1 MTNFEK
7 YKDEILAITN
17 KEENIAM
24 ANGILQECRD
34 LNCNDCDFGKSSG
47 NCDCNMMR
55 WLYKEFCP
63 FKRGERVILTIPG
76 QPPLRCYFAEQK
88 ENGCVSVFSG
98 GRDEWSSNGDT
109 MTYPEEYIKPY
120 KECEETE

>member
-7 YKDEILAITN
+7 YKDEILAIIN

-47 NCDCNMMR
+47 DCDCNMMR

-76 QPPLRCYFAEQK
+76 QPPLRCYLQSRKRMVVFLFFPVGVT
-88 ENGCVSVFSG
+88 NGVQ
-98 GRDEWSSNGDT
+98 
-109 MTYPEEYIKPY
+109 
-120 KECEETE
+120 TEIP